1 MILKIRIRLRNS
13 SNKCRLFNGCQSLK
27 IFTHKYVGVKIMK
40 LKDDSIRWA
49 IKHIDKEGDT
59 DLFPKPIEIEIFKE
73 IEDEVVNRLKALDIG
88 SYKWNPSRRFV
99 IPKSELSYRLATQLD
114 PIDSIMLA
122 AIIYEYGNLI
132 ESKRIPIIENRVFNY
147 RFSPNNEGYLYDR
160 DSAWKNF
167 WNICKDKSNKYKH
180 AVYLDIS
187 DFYNQIYHHVVE
199 NQLIYCG
206 FQNEIKKSIMS
217 LLESLT
223 QKMSRGIP
231 IGPHSVHLIAEMCLI
246 PVDESLVIKGY
257 EFCRFS
263 DDIIIFCND
272 EIDAKIAVYDMAE
285 ILDKQQRLVLQKQK
299 TKIYDS
305 QEFQLYCEQML
316 TDNPINE
323 FEEEL
328 LEVLR
333 QHSTGMYVSAKIE
346 DLSDEELKMFTKEK
360 IEKVLEEYLDKEEPN
375 YTRLRWFYR
384 RLSQL
389 GIPQAVEFSIKNMD
403 KLIPVISDISQYFI
417 SVSSRSKTD
426 LHEIGEDIFK
436 ILSNKLIASNEFL
449 QISLVGIFS
458 NSTRFNHLDKLIRLY
473 KSSSENMKR
482 KIIIS
487 AYLSDA
493 GSWIRELKE
502 DYPRLDIWS
511 RRALA
516 IAATRLPAE
525 ERKFYISN
533 LRQLSMSVSEDLII
547 EWAKRKK

>member
-1 MILKIRIRLRNS
+1 
-13 SNKCRLFNGCQSLK
+13 
-27 IFTHKYVGVKIMK
+27 MK

-49 IKHIDKEGDT
+49 IKHIDKESDT

-73 IEDEVVNRLKALDIG
+73 IEDKVVDCLKALDIG
-88 SYKWNPSRRFV
+88 NYKWNPSRRFI
-99 IPKSELSYRLATQLD
+99 IPKTDLSYRLATQLD
-114 PIDSIMLA
+114 PIDSIMLT
-122 AIIYEYGNLI
+122 AIIYEYGHLI
-132 ESKRIPIIENRVFNY
+132 ENKRRPITENRVFNY
-147 RFSPNNEGYLYDR
+147 RFSPNSDGYLYDR
-160 DSAWKNF
+160 DNAWKNF
-167 WNICKDKSNKYKH
+167 WDSCKNKISKYKY

-206 FQNEIKKSIMS
+206 FKNEVKNSIRA

-223 QKMSRGIP
+223 QKVSRGIP

-246 PVDESLVIKGY
+246 PVDESLLVKGY

-299 TKIYDS
+299 TKIFNS
-305 QEFQLYCEQML
+305 EEFVLYCEQML

-323 FEEEL
+323 LEKEL

-333 QHSTGMYVSAKIE
+333 KHSTGMYVSAKIE

-360 IEKVLEEYLDKEEPN
+360 IEKVLNEYLDEDEPN

-389 GIPQAVEFSIKNMD
+389 GIPQAVEFSIKNID
-403 KLIPVISDISQYFI
+403 NLIPVISDISQYFI
-417 SVSSRSKTD
+417 SVSNRSKTD
-426 LHEIGEDIFK
+426 LHEIGDDVFK

-449 QISLVGIFS
+449 QISLVSIFS
-458 NSTRFNHLDKLIRLY
+458 NSTRFNHLDKLIKLY
-473 KSSSENMKR
+473 KSSSENIKR

-487 AYLSDA
+487 AYLADA
-493 GSWIRELKE
+493 GAWVRELKE

-516 IAATRLPAE
+516 IAATKLPAE
-525 ERKFYISN
+525 ERKFYIGN
-533 LRQLSMSVSEDLII
+533 LREFSKSISEDLII
-547 EWAKRKK
+547 EWARNKK